1 MPRGRY
7 LARCFQ
13 LFQFFLDTLTRYRA
27 EWTAPKG
34 EPRIGIAQSQASVE
48 DYSHQLRGALEG
60 HVHGFGGTVGI
71 YKF

>member
-1 MPRGRY
+1 MPRGHY

-13 LFQFFLDTLTRYRA
+13 LFQFFLDTLTRNRA
-27 EWTAPKG
+27 EWAAPKG
-34 EPRIGIAQSQASVE
+34 EPRIGVAQSQAFVE

-60 HVHGFGGTVGI
+60 HAHELGGAVRI